1 MEWIPSGL
9 DASSVGAVGISIF
22 KIVGHRSPISRRAL
36 TYRIIAI
43 AGGNLK
49 TVTCSVSVLLLS
61 GAKGVPSWFHD
72 LDTNRDGQVSISEWR
87 KSGRKIADFR
97 KYDLNCDGFISP
109 GEALQM
115 VKKASQLELKNG
127 KAEYKGTIEEEI
139 EARYQ
144 GRKSFKIFTIKME
157 QGKTYQIEMV
167 SPVFFAFLYLEA
179 PGGRVLI
186 QANSFGRDKI
196 ARITHRAIE
205 AGTYRIIA
213 TSQDGFR
220 TGACTLSVRLL
231 PGIVG
236 TIPKGVPAWFAELD
250 TNKDGQVSLYEW
262 RKAGRKT
269 DDFLKYDLDGDGF
282 ITASE
287 ILRYLKSQS
296 NRPKPGTKRKY

>member
-1 MEWIPSGL
+1 FVAVEGSDNNILGVGYSSGSKVARL
-9 DASSVGAVGISIF
+9 VYRPTKTG
-22 KIVGHRSPISRRAL
+22 

-49 TVTCSVSVLLLS
+49 TVTCSLSVRLLS

-144 GRKSFKIFTIKME
+144 GRKSFKIFTIKM
-157 QGKTYQIEMV
+157 
-167 SPVFFAFLYLEA
+167 
-179 PGGRVLI
+179 
-186 QANSFGRDKI
+186 
-196 ARITHRAIE
+196 
-205 AGTYRIIA
+205 
-213 TSQDGFR
+213 
-220 TGACTLSVRLL
+220 
-231 PGIVG
+231 
-236 TIPKGVPAWFAELD
+236 
-250 TNKDGQVSLYEW
+250 
-262 RKAGRKT
+262 
-269 DDFLKYDLDGDGF
+269 
-282 ITASE
+282 
-287 ILRYLKSQS
+287 
-296 NRPKPGTKRKY
+296 